1 MNIVTPSTLQ
11 FTNIQWQ
18 LLQLYN
24 RNISETNLLE
34 IKQLLANYFAN
45 KAVEEMD
52 KLWDTNGWPNEP
64 MHEWLEEDVHEK
76 RTNVL

>member
-24 RNISETNLLE
+24 RNISEANLLE

-45 KAVEEMD
+45 KASEEMD
-52 KLWDTNGWPNEP
+52 MLWDTNGWTNET
-64 MHEWLEEDVHEK
+64 MHKWLEEDVHEK
-76 RTNVL
+76 RTNAL